1 MPELQSTAP
10 GSSAA
15 MTSSRP
21 VFEIRPQ
28 REGGRFKLVGELDLS
43 STEALLDEVRQ
54 VAEEDTDIVLDLR
67 DLTFVDSTG
76 VRSFVTISNRLRSGS
91 LTLEGPRSN
100 VARVL
105 RLVGAEAF
113 PHVRIVWVD

>member
-1 MPELQSTAP
+1 MPELRSTAP
-10 GSSAA
+10 GSSGA
-15 MTSSRP
+15 MTSSTP
-21 VFEIRPQ
+21 VFEIRP
-28 REGGRFKLVGELDLS
+28 EPGGGRFKLVGELDLFS
-43 STEALLDEVRQ
+43 AEALLEEVRP
-54 VAEEDTDIVLDLR
+54 VAEEDADIVLDLR
-67 DLTFVDSTG
+67 ELTFMDSTG
-76 VRSFVTISNRLRSGS
+76 VRSFVSISNRLSSGS